1 MPAAQLGL
9 FHRLLSKGSLFLALD
24 VFLFFFFFSIISKI
38 CQIIKKDPSKATI

>member
-24 VFLFFFFFSIISKI
+24 VFLFFFFSIISKI

>member
-24 VFLFFFFFSIISKI
+24 VFLFFFSIISKI